1 MSDQVTKYPNQS
13 LAARFTV
20 PGWLAV
26 LSGVLGSAL
35 GIATNLY
42 SAEFRDALEQ
52 STNEFNPAVV
62 SSIVA
67 AIVSSAATTII
78 YRTISRRRQLSA
90 IAPGEIKIQSD
101 AVSEG
106 MQEEDAVVG
115 RTLKFLEAKRSSDD
129 LLVFLHGLGLDAN
142 DFRPYMAES
151 KFHCIALTMYGFNTD
166 ESHDPDYHPISL
178 ESHISVLTYG
188 LEKLRQ
194 RNPRKRLSLVGFS
207 FGADMA
213 LFLAMLA
220 SPRVRELPIAKV
232 VLLDPNLN
240 CETLTVSREVA
251 KVDLDR
257 PLAQLDRILESV
269 STISDFRDYCE
280 YLYKITGKS
289 FVQVRRYAGDV
300 VNMWTSPSYNE
311 FLDRLGL
318 LLSIVPDVHIVLSR
332 TNEQH
337 FNAVV
342 RGAANRGLDVG
353 KIEASKGGHF
363 DLITSNYLKDLL
375 EGVI

>member
-1 MSDQVTKYPNQS
+1 MPDQVTKYPNRS
-13 LAARFTV
+13 LAARFSV

-52 STNEFNPAVV
+52 STSEFNPAVM
-62 SSIVA
+62 SIIVA
-67 AIVSSAATTII
+67 AIVSSTATTII

-90 IAPGEIKIQSD
+90 ITPGEIKIHSD
-101 AVSEG
+101 AVSDG
-106 MQEEDAVVG
+106 MREEDAVVG

-151 KFHCIALTMYGFNTD
+151 KFHCIALTMYGFNTE
-166 ESHDPDYHPISL
+166 ESNDQDYHPISL
-178 ESHISVLTYG
+178 ESHISVVTYG

-207 FGADMA
+207 FGADMV

-220 SPRVRELPIAKV
+220 SPRARELPIAKV

-300 VNMWTSPSYNE
+300 VNMWTSPLYND
-311 FLDRLGL
+311 FLD
-318 LLSIVPDVHIVLSR
+318 
-332 TNEQH
+332 
-337 FNAVV
+337 
-342 RGAANRGLDVG
+342 
-353 KIEASKGGHF
+353 
-363 DLITSNYLKDLL
+363 
-375 EGVI
+375 